1 MPPKKTTPAPNDPLE
16 SGNREDYLDT
26 LAKGLSAMRLFGS
39 EMQALSIQE
48 TADLLQLSRS
58 AARRILLTLERLGY
72 MAQEGR
78 KYRLTA
84 QVLDFGF
91 AYIASRSLPEIARSA
106 QLDESVALA
115 TLEGGDAVFIE
126 RIQPHQTFRID
137 FDVGNRLPAY
147 CFSVG
152 QVLLA
157 GLDDEAFEDY
167 LRTTELKAITPL
179 TVTDPKVLRKTI
191 ARIRKD
197 GYRMGIS
204 DMIFGVGGIAVP
216 IRNRRNEVV
225 AAMVVPMFHGRDQ
238 AEMEQRYLPLMQQA
252 AERISGFLVRGRDG

>member
-1 MPPKKTTPAPNDPLE
+1 MNKRPQSN
-16 SGNREDYLDT
+16 GREDYLDT
-26 LAKGLSAMRLFGS
+26 LIKGLAAMRLFGA
-39 EMQALSIQE
+39 EMKALSIQE
-48 TADLLQLSRS
+48 TAERLEISRS
-58 AARRILLTLERLGY
+58 AARRVLVTLEHLGY

-84 QVLDFGF
+84 KVLDFGF
-91 AYIASRSLPEIARSA
+91 AYLASRSLPEIARPVMQSLSQ

-115 TLEGGDAVFIE
+115 TLEAGDAVFIE

-147 CFSVG
+147 SFSVG

-157 GLDDEAFEDY
+157 GLDDAALEQYIHD
-167 LRTTELKAITPL
+167 TELKPITPL
-179 TVTDPKVLRKTI
+179 TLTTPKVLLKI
-191 ARIRKD
+191 IKQIRED
-197 GYRMGIS
+197 GYRLGIN

-216 IRNRRNEVV
+216 ICNHRGETV

-238 AEMEQRYLPLMQQA
+238 AEMVQRYLPAMRDA
-252 AERISGFLVRGRDG
+252 AQRIGGFLVRGRDG